1 MAKATNSGKAEG
13 METAVNSCIQMAE
26 VTLAIET
33 AAVARPFLLTAR
45 CSFLVAGV
53 AQQIAVVEPLDCSIE
68 VKPTGPAARIPR
80 TACWNQLQRSC
91 SGGTACKQKQA
102 IPPPREPPEMA
113 VAGREVPL
121 TVG

>member
-1 MAKATNSGKAEG
+1 MAKATNSGKAED

-45 CSFLVAGV
+45 GSFLAGV
-53 AQQIAVVEPLDCSIE
+53 AQQIAVGEPFDCSIE